1 MKKIGNLFQRIPPGF
16 YILLVVVT
24 LFGSLIAWGM
34 ASSEKDNKRAE
45 QLVYQLFAG
54 RFEIKKFNV
63 YDSKGA
69 WLHGSFFLGSGSID
83 GGTTDDHMV
92 SFCWKARNGEYIVSK
107 IKVEDIKVDVEPG
120 LQKPYLTFLGAFK
133 NPPVYEDNVD
143 TVNINKSFEQIMSM
157 IIIHCNEQDFQT
169 DVNIN
174 SLK

>member
-1 MKKIGNLFQRIPPGF
+1 MKKILKFIPVGF
-16 YILLVVVT
+16 YVLLIVISA
-24 LFGSLIAWGM
+24 FGSIIYAAVREGNK
-34 ASSEKDNKRAE
+34 ENKRAE
-45 QLVYQLFAG
+45 QLVNELFAG

-92 SFCWKARNGEYIVSK
+92 SFCWRARNGEYIVSK
-107 IKVEDIKVDVEPG
+107 IKVENIKVDVEPG
-120 LQKPYLTFLGAFK
+120 LQKSYLTFIGSFMD
-133 NPPVYEDNVD
+133 PPVPGDAVD
-143 TVNINKSFEQIMSM
+143 TVNINKSFEGLMSM
-157 IIIHCNEQDFQT
+157 IVIHCNEQDFQT